1 MRKIIYI
8 AITFIICSFLKL
20 QNIWLGFAPVFLL
33 MSLFKFDRNFLWEV
47 PLAVM
52 LCDVLLIVF
61 SEDLRM
67 LIYILSL
74 VSTVLISLTSARKLF
89 FLFPIIILAVT
100 NENMYTVSAL
110 WATVWYALHFLFGY
124 FTTKQF
130 TLQEYKS
137 QYLKNQT
144 KNC

>member
-1 MRKIIYI
+1 MQKIIYI

-20 QNIWLGFAPVFLL
+20 QNIWLGFAPAFLL
-33 MSLFKFDRNFLWEV
+33 MSFFKFDRNFLWEV

-100 NENMYTVSAL
+100 NENMYTVSVL
-110 WATVWYALHFLFGY
+110 WATVWYALHFILGY

>member
-20 QNIWLGFAPVFLL
+20 QNIWFGFAPVFLL
-33 MSLFKFDRNFLWEV
+33 MSFFKTEKNLLWEI

-61 SEDLRM
+61 SEELRM

-74 VSTVLISLTSARKLF
+74 ISTALISITSTRKLF

-100 NENMYTVSAL
+100 NENMYMVSAL
-110 WATVWYALHFLFGY
+110 WATIWYALHFILGY

-130 TLQEYKS
+130 ALQEYKS
-137 QYLKNQT
+137 HYVKNQT

>member
-8 AITFIICSFLKL
+8 AITFIVCSFLKL
-20 QNIWLGFAPVFLL
+20 QNIWLSFAPVFLL
-33 MSLFKFDRNFLWEV
+33 MSFFKFDRNFLWEV

-67 LIYILSL
+67 LVYILSL

-110 WATVWYALHFLFGY
+110 WASVWYALHFILGY

-130 TLQEYKS
+130 ALQEYKS

>member
-8 AITFIICSFLKL
+8 AITFIICCFLKL
-20 QNIWLGFAPVFLL
+20 QNIWLGFVPVFLL
-33 MSLFKFDRNFLWEV
+33 MSLFKTDKNFLWEI

-52 LCDVLLIVF
+52 LSDILLIVF
-61 SEDLRM
+61 AEDLRM
-67 LIYILSL
+67 LIYILAL
-74 VSTVLISLTSARKLF
+74 ASTVLISVISAKKLF
-89 FLFPIIILAVT
+89 FLFPIVIIAVT
-100 NENMYTVSAL
+100 NENIYTVSAL
-110 WATVWYALHFLFGY
+110 WATVWYGLHFILGY

-130 TLQEYKS
+130 NLQEYKS

>member
-20 QNIWLGFAPVFLL
+20 QNIWLGLVPVFLL
-33 MSLFKFDRNFLWEV
+33 MSFFKIDRNFLWEI

-52 LCDVLLIVF
+52 LCDVLLTVF
-61 SEDLRM
+61 SEDLRI
-67 LIYILSL
+67 LVYILSL
-74 VSTVLISLTSARKLF
+74 ISAALISVASARKLF

-100 NENMYTVSAL
+100 NENMYIVSAL
-110 WATVWYALHFLFGY
+110 WASVWYALHFILGY

-130 TLQEYKS
+130 ALQEYKS
-137 QYLKNQT
+137 
-144 KNC
+144 

>member
-61 SEDLRM
+61 FEDLRM

>member
-8 AITFIICSFLKL
+8 AITFIICYVLKL
-20 QNIWLGFAPVFLL
+20 QNIWFGFVPVFLL
-33 MSLFKFDRNFLWEV
+33 MSFFKTDKNFLWEI

-61 SEDLRM
+61 SEELRM

-74 VSTVLISLTSARKLF
+74 ISTALISITSTRKLF

-100 NENMYTVSAL
+100 NENMYMVSAL
-110 WATVWYALHFLFGY
+110 WATIWYALHFILGY

-130 TLQEYKS
+130 AIQEYKS
-137 QYLKNQT
+137 QYVKNQT

>member
-8 AITFIICSFLKL
+8 AITFIICYFLKL
-20 QNIWLGFAPVFLL
+20 QNIWLGFVPVFLL
-33 MSLFKFDRNFLWEV
+33 MFFFKSDRNFLWEI

-74 VSTVLISLTSARKLF
+74 VSTALISVASTRKLF

-110 WATVWYALHFLFGY
+110 WASVWYALHFILGY

-130 TLQEYKS
+130 ALQEYKS
-137 QYLKNQT
+137 QYVKNQT

>member
-8 AITFIICSFLKL
+8 AITFVICSFLKL
-20 QNIWLGFAPVFLL
+20 QNIWLGFVPVFLL
-33 MSLFKFDRNFLWEV
+33 MSFLKIDRNFLWEV

-52 LCDVLLIVF
+52 LCDVLLIIF

-74 VSTVLISLTSARKLF
+74 VSTVLISVTSARKLF

-110 WATVWYALHFLFGY
+110 WASVWYALHFILGY

-130 TLQEYKS
+130 ALQEYKS
-137 QYLKNQT
+137 QYMKNQT

>member
-8 AITFIICSFLKL
+8 AITFVICSFLKL
-20 QNIWLGFAPVFLL
+20 QNIWLGFVPVFLL
-33 MSLFKFDRNFLWEV
+33 MSFLKIDRNFLWEV

-52 LCDVLLIVF
+52 LCDVLLIIF

-74 VSTVLISLTSARKLF
+74 VSTVLISVTSARKLF

-110 WATVWYALHFLFGY
+110 WASVWYALHFILGY

-130 TLQEYKS
+130 ALQEYKS
-137 QYLKNQT
+137 QYVKNQT